1 MSQGLFIT
9 FDGPEGGGKTT
20 QRELI
25 SKKLKELGHQVVDTR
40 EPGGTKLGKA
50 IREWLLTP
58 SDVKIASHA
67 EILLF
72 MADRA
77 QHVYEVVK
85 PALEAGK
92 IVLCD
97 RYVDSTI
104 AYQVGGRGLPL
115 ELMEQ
120 LNKISHQGL
129 MPHRTYLLMVDPNE
143 GLKRAQKKGP
153 DRFEEEN
160 LTFHEKVSAKYLQI
174 AKENSKRIKLIEGN
188 YSIEQ
193 TFEII
198 FNDLKTFLPK
208 K

>member
-1 MSQGLFIT
+1 MFIS
-9 FDGPEGGGKTT
+9 FEGTEGVGKTT
-20 QRELI
+20 LI
-25 SKKLKELGHQVVDTR
+25 RKIHQYFEQQGKEVVLTR

-77 QHVYEVVK
+77 QHVFEVVK

-115 ELMEQ
+115 QLMDQ
-120 LNKISHQGL
+120 LNQISHQGL

-198 FNDLKTFLPK
+198 FNDLKSLLPK

>member
-1 MSQGLFIT
+1 MSSGLFIT

-20 QRELI
+20 QRELL
-25 SKKLKELGHQVVDTR
+25 SKKLKELGHNVVDTR

-77 QHVYEVVK
+77 QHVFEVVK

-104 AYQVGGRGLPL
+104 AY
-115 ELMEQ
+115 
-120 LNKISHQGL
+120 
-129 MPHRTYLLMVDPNE
+129 
-143 GLKRAQKKGP
+143 
-153 DRFEEEN
+153 
-160 LTFHEKVSAKYLQI
+160 
-174 AKENSKRIKLIEGN
+174 
-188 YSIEQ
+188 
-193 TFEII
+193 
-198 FNDLKTFLPK
+198 
-208 K
+208 

>member
-25 SKKLKELGHQVVDTR
+25 SKKLKELGHNVVDTR

-77 QHVYEVVK
+77 QHVFEVVK

-115 ELMEQ
+115 ELMDQ
-120 LNKISHQGL
+120 LNQISHQGL

-198 FNDLKTFLPK
+198 FNDLKSLLPK